1 MGLLRSRGQSHGISE
16 RQSSCSRG
24 EKTTGA
30 TGQTQS
36 SAHYKGQALGSY
48 ITSVWACLEAI
59 LSECLRPWS
68 ISLNNDFSD
77 NWWKVFLC
85 IEWKICMTPQPL
97 CQSAMAQVTSYSQA
111 LLAGLVLWR
120 TSYGDD
126 RRQLHSKS
134 ETKTTLFIECSTVRL
149 KQMTFY
155 FYIQESWEH
164 DHLFL
169 TR

>member
-77 NWWKVFLC
+77 NWWKEFLC

-149 KQMTFY
+149 KWMTFY